1 MKIAKIFLAVIA
13 LFTIA
18 CNNGGGDGGN
28 TTVPATEWGVEG
40 TIVGEWALTS
50 WADQSEARPKVY
62 IAFNEDNTFDLYQQQ
77 YSVVWFRFHGT
88 YSLNGTTLTGSYE
101 DGTPWACNYIVD
113 YGTQENE
120 RRLKLTSVSDKADVA
135 VYAEDVIPTE
145 IIDEAKDPEVA
156 RSVKFERFL

>member
-1 MKIAKIFLAVIA
+1 MRITKIFFAILALAIVS
-13 LFTIA
+13 
-18 CNNGGGDGGN
+18 CKPQPQGGDGN
-28 TTVPATEWGVEG
+28 TTAQTKWGEEG

-50 WADQSEARPKVY
+50 WADQSEARPEVY

-101 DGTPWACNYIVD
+101 DGTPWACNYTVD
-113 YGTQENE
+113 YGTQEEE

-135 VYAEDVIPTE
+135 VYAEEQIPTD
-145 IIDEAKDPEVA
+145 IIDEAKDPENV
-156 RSVKFERFL
+156 RSVAFKRFL